1 MQLLV
6 DDEEVNGVVDVAV
19 VVCEALPSDEFG
31 WMKRRREEA
40 VSTTTQ
46 SRLVFVSI
54 QFFGSLFVGMFS
66 FACLYYIYGTMYT
79 HVVQ

>member
-6 DDEEVNGVVDVAV
+6 DDVEVNGVVDVAV
-19 VVCEALPSDEFG
+19 VVCEALPPDEFG

-66 FACLYYIYGTMYT
+66 FACFFIIYM
-79 HVVQ
+79 VQCVHM

>member
-6 DDEEVNGVVDVAV
+6 DDGEVNGVVDVAV
-19 VVCEALPSDEFG
+19 VVCEALPPDEFG
-31 WMKRRREEA
+31 WMKRREEA

-66 FACLYYIYGTMYT
+66 FACLYYIYGAICI